1 MVLDLKRLPAY
12 TARRGRFDV
21 VQVPPLQHLAVD
33 GRGDPNTSREY
44 ADAVTSL
51 YPLAY
56 RLKAIGRQQPERAHV
71 VMPLEALW
79 WSDDLAAFTSARDK
93 GAWSLATADRRARL
107 GDRRARRGGA
117 GRGAAIGPTRPRP
130 RAPRAVRRGAR
141 RADPARRP
149 VRRGGPGHRGAAR
162 VRRRAGLRLTGHHHE
177 VYLGDPRRSTPDRL
191 RTILRQPVEPA
202 A

>member
-1 MVLDLKRLPAY
+1 MLDLKRLPAY

-93 GAWSLATADRRARL
+93 GAWSWRLLIAVPDWVTGEHVEAAR
-107 GDRRARRGGA
+107 DAARRS
-117 GRGAAIGPTRPRP
+117 
-130 RAPRAVRRGAR
+130 AP
-141 RADPARRP
+141 PALD
-149 VRRGGPGHRGAAR
+149 R
-162 VRRRAGLRLTGHHHE
+162 VRLEPFDEGLVVQTLHVGPYDEEGPVIEALHAFAAAQGLRLTGHHHE